1 MDIEQAIRAHL
12 ATNTSVASLVGSRI
26 YPLRLPEGYALP
38 ALVYQVVAS
47 TEDAA
52 HDAPAGIVSVR
63 LQLDAWGSRYG
74 DVKAV
79 RAAVRQ
85 ALLGHCGA
93 MGGLAYV
100 AVPAVELELDLF
112 EEETGL
118 YRASMEYRVWYRVA

>member
-12 ATNTSVASLVGSRI
+12 AADAGVASLVGGRI
-26 YPLRLPEGYALP
+26 YPLRLPEGYTLP

-63 LQLDAWGSRYG
+63 LQLDAWGNRYG

-85 ALLGHCGA
+85 ALLGHSGA

-100 AVPAVELELDLF
+100 AVPAVEVELDLF
-112 EEETGL
+112 EEDTGL
-118 YRASMEYRVWYRVA
+118 YRVSMDYRVWYRVA